1 MEAIMVE
8 QEKKLI
14 KLLNK
19 FLAKYKW
26 EHADNIPLSNGFT
39 PMYEDDSD
47 MSEIEKEV
55 EDLKSL
61 IN

>member
-1 MEAIMVE
+1 
-8 QEKKLI
+8 
-14 KLLNK
+14 LLNK
-19 FLAKYKW
+19 FLTKYRW
-26 EHADNIPLSNGFT
+26 EHADNLPLSNGFT
-39 PMYEDDSD
+39 PMYDDDND